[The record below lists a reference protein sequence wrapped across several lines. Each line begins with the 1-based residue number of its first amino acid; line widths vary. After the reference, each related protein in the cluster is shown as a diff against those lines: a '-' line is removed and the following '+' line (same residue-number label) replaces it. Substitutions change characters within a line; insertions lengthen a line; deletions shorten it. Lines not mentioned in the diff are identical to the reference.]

1 MDAAA
6 YGIQAGNSI
15 VRAGEAFVSYRLMG
29 ERQKLAELQESR
41 AQKEFSLREMAF
53 NDQLKKEDRDYALR
67 LDELNFQRSHE
78 DFTRQYQ
85 RSQMRM
91 MDVNFNNEQASIY
104 VAPYLAKFQS
114 DLTNLS
120 DPDAVKR
127 FSPDSSFIDSLP
139 EEQRVKANA
148 IWSTGVQTAK
158 NGWLAQTGIVQ
169 LNQKKADNLLENAH
183 LIEGVANQSDAMEL
197 GYMMKAGGVLPPEY
211 REAYNR
217 YATEIEKK
225 KPLSVI
231 ETQAVVS
238 LAKEAGDRYET
249 NLKEMRKAVDD
260 VDTKYKYEDLTN
272 EETKKR
278 YNSDKVAAAS
288 PYILSMQKAE
298 KERLD
303 YSSQA
308 IGARGKMGQA
318 EVGGMPQEP
327 EPTPQPA
334 KPRAREVLRPLFPT
348 ERRKSDSVEAEST
361 GNSPNEA
368 DMPTEAGAQ
377 APAMMVNDS
386 DEVDKILAERGV
398 TKPEIPK
405 NPSANG
411 GTGRKVRTYKDIED
425 EIQLKI
431 TQLENKIEEIK
442 NQKNI
447 KGGSNYEA
455 MRDLAKQIVE
465 EKKKLRKNK

>member
-1 MDAAA
+1 MDIDTWGLAM
-6 YGIQAGNSI
+6 GNQIQ
-15 VRAGEAFVSYRLMG
+15 RAGDSAVSYLLMN
-29 ERQKLAELQESR
+29 ERQKLAEMQEGR
-41 AQKEFSLREMAF
+41 AQRELSLREMSF
-53 NDQLKKEDRDYALR
+53 IDQQKKEDRDYALK
-67 LDELNFQRSHE
+67 LDELNFRRSHE

-85 RSQMRM
+85 RSQMRV
-91 MDVNFNNEQASIY
+91 MDVNFNNEQASIS

-148 IWSTGVQTAK
+148 LWSTGVQAAK

-225 KPLSVI
+225 KPLSAI
-231 ETQAVVS
+231 ETQAMVG

-260 VDTKYKYEDLTN
+260 VDTKYRYEDLTN

-278 YNSDKVAAAS
+278 YDSDKMAAAS

-298 KERLD
+298 KERQD

-318 EVGGMPQEP
+318 KVDEMPQEP

-334 KPRAREVLRPLFPT
+334 KPKARELLRPLLPT
-348 ERRKSDSVEAEST
+348 ERKKGDSVKTEST
-361 GNSPNEA
+361 GNPLNDEVQT
-368 DMPTEAGAQ
+368 DAGAQ
-377 APAMMVNDS
+377 APTMGLNDS
-386 DEVDKILAERGV
+386 DEVDKILAEKGI
-398 TKPEIPK
+398 TKSEIPK
-405 NPSANG
+405 NPAANG
-411 GTGRKVRTYKDIED
+411 GAGRKGRSYKDIEA

-431 TQLENKIEEIK
+431 TQLEAKIEEIK

-465 EKKKLRKNK
+465 EKKKLRKIK